1 MKRKLD
7 RNISH
12 LFHKS
17 EINTKPNSKIIRTN
31 KRVATLRN
39 NNSNNS
45 KNNSK
50 IRNFNLLWM
59 VQVV

>member
-1 MKRKLD
+1 MPMKRKSD

-12 LFHKS
+12 LFPKS
-17 EINTKPNSKIIRTN
+17 EINTKPNSTIIRTN
-31 KRVATLRN
+31 KRVVTLRN

-50 IRNFNLLWM
+50 IRNSNS
-59 VQVV
+59 